1 MEGSQGRR
9 MKTQVD
15 PKTTKRARAFQM
27 WMTSP
32 MPMVTL
38 FKTFDVSR
46 LLRYCKRNG
55 YKFNMALCWCLCKAA
70 SGVEEFYLLPEK
82 GKMFKY
88 DRLAV
93 NVVVDTVDGGIFL
106 CDVPYSEDIAK
117 FNEDYLELTGKV
129 HRECADS
136 LLGEDYAIVGTSTLL
151 DTELDGIINQYS
163 GRWNNPFIAWG
174 RYRKKGWFKTELKIS
189 MQFHHSQM
197 DGADAAKYLEL
208 LQKTISM

>member
-1 MEGSQGRR
+1 MRTE
-9 MKTQVD
+9 VD
-15 PKTTKRARAFQM
+15 PKTTKRARAFEM

-38 FKTFDVSR
+38 FKTYDVSR
-46 LLRYCKRNG
+46 LVRFCKRKG

-70 SGVEEFYLLPEK
+70 SGVEEFYMVPEQ
-82 GKMFKY
+82 GKLFKY

-93 NVVVDTVDGGIFL
+93 NVVVDTADGGISL
-106 CDVPYSEDIAK
+106 CDVPYSEDISK
-117 FNEDYLELTGKV
+117 FNSYYLALTGKT
-129 HRECADS
+129 RQTCSDQ
-136 LLGEDYAIVGTSTLL
+136 LLGSEYAILGTSTLL

-174 RYRKKGWFKTELKIS
+174 RYGRRGLFKTELKVS

-197 DGADAAKYLEL
+197 DGAQAAKYLEI
-208 LQKTISM
+208 LQKTIAI